1 MRLHKNGVPIVCVD
15 GWKRIA
21 PPKAE
26 YQWVEGRSA
35 YELAHAWCGRG
46 APAIPP
52 ELTALF
58 ESRAETRG
66 LLIDEVLPEHRVS
79 FDAHG
84 GEPRNA
90 DLALVGHTSS
100 GSKVAVTIEAKADE
114 PFGATVGQTVADALE
129 RAIENPRSRGVRRVE
144 DLVRALLPPRSKGL
158 PHVCDLRYQL
168 LTAVAGTLAYAA
180 MEGASLAVLI
190 VHEFITDKTSDKRHA
205 QNAADYERFLHR
217 FVGNPISNDVRHSLL
232 GPFSVPDT
240 SPFRGTPLLIGKLV
254 SNCRSDLSTI
264 NDL

>member
-1 MRLHKNGVPIVCVD
+1 MRLHKNGVPIVCVED
-15 GWKRIA
+15 WKRIA

-46 APAIPP
+46 APEVPP

-90 DLALVGHTSS
+90 DLALVGHTLE
-100 GSKVAVTIEAKADE
+100 SKVVVTIEAKADE

-158 PHVCDLRYQL
+158 THVCDLRYQL

-180 MEGASLAVLI
+180 IQDAPLAVLI
-190 VHEFITDKTSDKRHA
+190 VHEFITGKTSDKRHA
-205 QNAADYERFLHR
+205 ENAADYERFLHR
-217 FVGNPISNDVRHSLL
+217 FAGNPLSGDAPHSSV
-232 GPFSVPDT
+232 GPFAVPGA
-240 SPFRGTPLLIGKLV
+240 SPFRGTPLLIGKIV
-254 SNCRSDLSTI
+254 SNSRPRNLS
-264 NDL
+264 

>member
-1 MRLHKNGVPIVCVD
+1 MRLHKNGLPIVCVD
-15 GWKRIA
+15 DWKRMA

-46 APAIPP
+46 APAIPA

-66 LLIDEVLPEHRVS
+66 LMIDEVVPEHRVS

-90 DLALVGHTSS
+90 DLALVAHTSE
-100 GSKVAVTIEAKADE
+100 SKVAVTIEAKADE
-114 PFGATVGQTVADALE
+114 PFGATIGQTLADALE

-190 VHEFITDKTSDKRHA
+190 VHEFLTDKTSDKRHA
-205 QNAADYERFLHR
+205 ENAADYGAL
-217 FVGNPISNDVRHSLL
+217 PAPVRR
-232 GPFSVPDT
+232 P
-240 SPFRGTPLLIGKLV
+240 
-254 SNCRSDLSTI
+254 SDLRRRRHPFAGGSVRRP
-264 NDL
+264 

>member
-1 MRLHKNGVPIVCVD
+1 MRLHKDGVPIVCVD
-15 GWKRIA
+15 DWKRMA

-46 APAIPP
+46 APAVPP

-90 DLALVGHTSS
+90 DLALVGHTSE
-100 GSKVAVTIEAKADE
+100 SKVAVTIEAKADE

-129 RAIENPRSRGVRRVE
+129 RAIENPRSRGVRRLE
-144 DLVRALLPPRSKGL
+144 DLVRALLPPRSKGR

-205 QNAADYERFLHR
+205 ENAADYERFLQR
-217 FVGNPISNDVRHSLL
+217 FASNPISTEAHSLV
-232 GPFSVPDT
+232 GPFAVPDT
-240 SPFRGTPLLIGKLV
+240 SPFRGTPLLIGKIA
-254 SNCRSDLSTI
+254 SHCRPRTLP
-264 NDL
+264 

>member
-1 MRLHKNGVPIVCVD
+1 MRLHKDGVPIVCVD
-15 GWKRIA
+15 DWKRMA

-46 APAIPP
+46 APAVPP

-90 DLALVGHTSS
+90 DLAMVGHTSE
-100 GSKVAVTIEAKADE
+100 SKVAVTIEAKADE

-129 RAIENPRSRGVRRVE
+129 RAIENPRSRGVRRLE
-144 DLVRALLPPRSKGL
+144 DLVRALLPPRSKGR

-180 MEGASLAVLI
+180 TENATLAVLI
-190 VHEFITDKTSDKRHA
+190 VHEFLTDKTSDTRHGD
-205 QNAADYERFLHR
+205 NAADYERFLHR
-217 FVGNPISNDVRHSLL
+217 FAGNPVSSEVAHSLV
-232 GPFSVPDT
+232 GPFAVPDT
-240 SPFRGTPLLIGKLV
+240 SPFRGTPLLIGKIV
-254 SNCRSDLSTI
+254 SDRRAR
-264 NDL
+264 